1 MKYEEEIREILSDT
15 INSIVPVDEIDAD
28 TKLGDAGMDS
38 ISFVELIIAIEDR
51 FGIEVPNEALS
62 PENNS
67 TIHDLSELVSSLK
80 KNGVAE

>member
-1 MKYEEEIREILSDT
+1 
-15 INSIVPVDEIDAD
+15 
-28 TKLGDAGMDS
+28 MDS

-67 TIHDLSELVSSLK
+67 TIHDLCELVSSLK